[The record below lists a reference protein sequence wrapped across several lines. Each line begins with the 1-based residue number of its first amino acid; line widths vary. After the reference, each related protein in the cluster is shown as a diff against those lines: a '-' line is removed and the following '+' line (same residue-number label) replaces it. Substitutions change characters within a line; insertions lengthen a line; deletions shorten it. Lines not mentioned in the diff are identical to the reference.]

1 MSHHPIPARLAGL
14 LGRLLRNRSGNTL
27 AMIAAALVP
36 LLAMV
41 GGGIDMGRSY
51 LSQTRLQ
58 QACDA
63 GVLAARK
70 KLGSRV
76 ITTGVVPDD
85 IATVGNR
92 FFNINFGDGSY
103 GTVNRVFQMTLEND
117 YSLTG
122 HATVEVPTT
131 IMGAFGYNQVD
142 IAVDCGAKLNFSNT
156 DIMFVLDTTGSMGD
170 TNPGD
175 TEPKIDGLR
184 RVVKSFH
191 AQVEGS
197 KSPGTRVRYGF
208 VPYSTNVNVGGLLK
222 GNWMVDSWTYQS
234 RVSKKTGSS
243 TKYFYYFWVDVLND
257 GLAPFSYLAD
267 SCPANTKVDSY
278 GPITQVSPDPD
289 EYWYIVTSNG
299 DDVRN
304 CNPSDGGKWTV
315 SGVRYT
321 NHQVK
326 EHWKF
331 AYSQTSDDYTYTYR
345 PVTYDVSSLKTA
357 GGSGPVNP
365 GTVPNSTYY
374 RPSDD
379 GTPNPVPF
387 EYYGCIEE
395 RATYEIDDYANV
407 DFSRALDLNIDQ
419 VPTAGN
425 PASQWRPSLPR
436 AISERAVWWDG
447 SGSFSP
453 AAVDQYY
460 DYLAP
465 FWLDLANCPSPAS
478 KLAPMTASD
487 VSSYV
492 DGLTTGGSTYH
503 DIGMIW
509 GARLLSSTGL
519 FAAENANIDGQPTSR
534 NIIFLTDGETAP
546 LDLSYG
552 AYGVEPLD
560 QRRWTPSSP
569 ETLTQ
574 VVENRFTVAC
584 EEARKRNINIWVVS
598 FGISLNPVLSGCA
611 GPGHAY
617 EAADSAQLEDVFS
630 NIAAQIGELRI
641 TK

>member
-1 MSHHPIPARLAGL
+1 MSHHPIPAKLAGL

-36 LLAMV
+36 LLALV

-131 IMGAFGYNQVD
+131 IMGAFGYNKVD
-142 IAVDCGAKLNFSNT
+142 VTVDCGAKLNFSNT
-156 DIMFVLDTTGSMGD
+156 DIMFVLDTTGSMAD

-222 GNWMVDSWTYQS
+222 GDWMVDSWTYQS

-243 TKYFYYFWVDVLND
+243 TKTYYYNWYVIIND
-257 GLAPFSYLAD
+257 GRAPFSYLAN
-267 SCPANTKVDSY
+267 SCPANTKVDTY
-278 GPITQVSPDPD
+278 GPTVQISTDPD
-289 EYWYIVTSNG
+289 EYWYSVTSNG
-299 DDVRN
+299 DDVLN
-304 CNPSDGGKWTV
+304 CDPSDGGKWTV
-315 SGVRYT
+315 SGVRHT
-321 NHQVK
+321 NTQI
-326 EHWKF
+326 ESHWKF
-331 AYSQTSDDYTYTYR
+331 AYSQVSDDYTYTYR
-345 PVTYDVSSLKTA
+345 PVTSDVSSLKTA

-379 GTPNPVPF
+379 GSLNSVPF

-425 PASQWRPSLPR
+425 PATQWRPSLPR

-447 SGSFSP
+447 TGAFST
-453 AAVDQYY
+453 AEVDQYY

-465 FWLDLANCPSPAS
+465 FWLGLANCPSPAR
-478 KLAPMTASD
+478 KLAPMTSSD
-487 VSSYV
+487 VASYV

-546 LDLSYG
+546 IDLAYG

-598 FGISLNPVLSGCA
+598 FGISLNPVLTGCA

-617 EAADSAQLEDVFS
+617 EAADSAQLDEVFS

>member
-1 MSHHPIPARLAGL
+1 M
-14 LGRLLRNRSGNTL
+14 LGKLLRNRSGNTL

-85 IATVGNR
+85 IATVGNK

-103 GTVNRVFQMTLEND
+103 GTINRVFQMTLEND
-117 YSLTG
+117 YSLSG

-131 IMGAFGYNQVD
+131 IMGAFGYNKVD

-156 DIMFVLDTTGSMGD
+156 DIMFVLDTTGSMAD

-175 TEPKIDGLR
+175 TEPKIDALR
-184 RVVKSFH
+184 RVVKNFH

-197 KSPGTRVRYGF
+197 KTPGTRVRYGF

-222 GNWMVDSWTYQS
+222 GDWMVDSWTYQS
-234 RVSKKTGSS
+234 RVYKQTGTQDNS
-243 TKYFYYFWVDVLND
+243 YYYYWQDVIKD
-257 GLAPFSYLAD
+257 GRTRITYHSET
-267 SCPANTKVDSY
+267 CPPETYTASY
-278 GPITQVSPDPD
+278 GPTTWISTSPE
-289 EYWYIVTSNG
+289 EYWYDVTTNG
-299 DDVRN
+299 DDPVG
-304 CNPSDGGKWTV
+304 CSPSDGGGFTV
-315 SGVRYT
+315 SADRYVNDVRRSHWKYAYTRTEKTYT
-321 NHQVK
+321 NVYK
-326 EHWKF
+326 
-331 AYSQTSDDYTYTYR
+331 
-345 PVTYDVSSLKTA
+345 PVTYNVSNLKTL

-365 GTVPNSTYY
+365 GTVPESTYY
-374 RPSDD
+374 RPLGD
-379 GTPNPVPF
+379 GSLNAIPF

-395 RATYEIDDYANV
+395 RDTYPIDDYANV
-407 DFSRALDLNIDQ
+407 DFSRALDLNIDL
-419 VPTAGN
+419 VPTPGS
-425 PASQWRPSLPR
+425 PGTQWRPSLPR
-436 AISERAVWWDG
+436 AISERSVDWGGA
-447 SGSFSP
+447 GSFTT
-453 AAVDQYY
+453 AEVEFYW
-460 DYLAP
+460 DYLQPIGTEFSACPAP
-465 FWLDLANCPSPAS
+465 AR
-478 KLAPMTASD
+478 KLGPMTSSD
-487 VSSYV
+487 VASYV
-492 DGLTTGGSTYH
+492 DGLTAGGSTYH

-509 GARLLSSTGL
+509 GARLLSPTGL

-569 ETLTQ
+569 ETLTET
-574 VVENRFTVAC
+574 VENRFTVAC
-584 EEARKRNINIWVVS
+584 QEARKRNINIWVVS
-598 FGISLNPVLSGCA
+598 FGISLNPILTGCA

-617 EAADSAQLEDVFS
+617 EAADSAELEDVFS